1 MNESIILNVQTLNI
15 IDNVIDT
22 ITGYGSE
29 RKTNF
34 TINLSEDEKDGSIK
48 IRLTYNDSG
57 KIVFE
62 GVFNQPALVEA
73 VKSEDEREE
82 EKRRKRNKD
91 D

>member
-1 MNESIILNVQTLNI
+1 MDESIILNVQTLNI

-34 TINLSEDEKDGSIK
+34 TINLSENKKDGSIK

-62 GVFNQPALVEA
+62 GVFNQHALVEA